1 MIREQVIQLERIVVT
16 TTWLHSAEK
25 VWAEKKGNGLHT
37 YVGPSEFA
45 EFYPVTEEEAS
56 SLLGINS
63 SDWHSMDEEE
73 VGSFIA
79 GMKKLFGGVTAKSD

>member
-1 MIREQVIQLERIVVT
+1 MVLLPTPKATIAFTCGSSRL
-16 TTWLHSAEK
+16 
-25 VWAEKKGNGLHT
+25 EKKLPLSFNLL
-37 YVGPSEFA
+37 
-45 EFYPVTEEEAS
+45 EEEAS

>member
-1 MIREQVIQLERIVVT
+1 MT
-16 TTWLHSAEK
+16 K
-25 VWAEKKGNGLHT
+25 
-37 YVGPSEFA
+37 
-45 EFYPVTEEEAS
+45 EEAS